1 MVASR
6 VRMPRSLELLLRTEL
21 EEAIAQANLG
31 NFDTVIAKKYLIEQ
45 VPQIDIA
52 EELGYGR
59 TTITE
64 RMPRIYE
71 RVSGPHKGFLV
82 ICKIRHNSTRFD
94 MIRQKTR

>member
-1 MVASR
+1 
-6 VRMPRSLELLLRTEL
+6 MPRSLELLLRTEL
-21 EEAIAQANLG
+21 EEAIIQANLG

-71 RVSGPHKGFLV
+71 RVERAAQRLFGHLE
-82 ICKIRHNSTRFD
+82 NST
-94 MIRQKTR
+94 

>member
-1 MVASR
+1 M
-6 VRMPRSLELLLRTEL
+6 
-21 EEAIAQANLG
+21 EAAIEQANLG
-31 NFDTVIAKKYLIEQ
+31 VFDTFVAKKYLIDQ

-71 RVSGPHKGFLV
+71 RVERAAVRLFGNPQYP
-82 ICKIRHNSTRFD
+82 T
-94 MIRQKTR
+94 

>member
-1 MVASR
+1 MTASR
-6 VRMPRSLELLLRTEL
+6 ARMPRPLELLLRSEM
-21 EEAIAQANLG
+21 EEAIEQANLG
-31 NFDTVIAKKYLIEQ
+31 TFDTFVAKKYLIDQ

-71 RVSGPHKGFLV
+71 RVERAAVRLFGNPQYP
-82 ICKIRHNSTRFD
+82 T
-94 MIRQKTR
+94 